1 MINKYL
7 ITINIKT
14 LKIYLKMDK
23 IRLFKQLLLAEIRNK
38 SPYSIILIN
47 ILMNLWDKM
56 KKL

>member
-38 SPYSIILIN
+38 SPYSIIQIN